1 MNSWGMT
8 ETGVRMMDY
17 LRQDY
22 GRFGDEDIQDDI
34 PGPSNSVKIW

>member
-1 MNSWGMT
+1 MT

-34 PGPSNSVKIW
+34 LGPSNSVKIW